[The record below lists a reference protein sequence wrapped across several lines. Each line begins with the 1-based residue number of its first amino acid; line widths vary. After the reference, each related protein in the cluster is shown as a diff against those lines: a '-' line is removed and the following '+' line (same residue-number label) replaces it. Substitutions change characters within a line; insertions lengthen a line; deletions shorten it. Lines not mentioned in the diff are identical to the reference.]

1 MKTHTAFLAFVVSL
15 GGFLFGFDAGI
26 ISGVMN
32 YFGPQFDL
40 SDGQAGWV
48 VSSPTFSATFAM
60 LIAGRLSDMIGR
72 KPLLLGIALLYTLS
86 AVASAYANSFEVMF
100 IARMIGGAAFGA
112 ALIIA
117 PTYIAEIATARNR
130 GKLVSI
136 QQLNIVLGF
145 FAAFACNNFLR
156 GLTKGENALLSDE
169 TVWRWMLG
177 VEAFPAALYFLLMLL
192 VPESPR
198 WLFTKNRAEEGRKI
212 LGRLHGE
219 EAGAVES
226 AAIRESINRERS
238 LEKGA
243 FSELFSRAL
252 AFIVF
257 VGIAIG
263 ILQQSTGINAVYF
276 YATGIFK
283 QTGIGTDAAFTS
295 GVLLST
301 ISVVFT
307 IVAMVLIDRVGRRP
321 LLLVGIGGIA
331 VSLLMCAWGFS
342 QATYQLTSDD
352 IAALDVPE
360 LAKLSEVEGEV
371 FTSDVAFKD
380 KMKELLG
387 SQVYGLNEGP
397 ILEAAIENM
406 PATIVLVG
414 IFGFIA
420 CFAFSLGPVM
430 WVMLSELYP
439 NRIRGLAIG
448 VIGFVNSAT
457 SWVVQQVF
465 PWELSVLGNATSFLI
480 FGLIAA
486 VGFFL
491 FLKILPETKGKSL
504 EELEAE
510 LIKT

>member
-26 ISGVMN
+26 ISGVMD

-40 SDGQAGWV
+40 SDGQWGWV

-72 KPLLLGIALLYTLS
+72 KPILLLIAFLYTLS
-86 AVASAYANSFEVMF
+86 AVASAYAGSYEMLY

-117 PTYIAEIATARNR
+117 PTYIAEISTAKSR

-145 FAAFACNNFLR
+145 FAAFACNSFLR
-156 GLTKGENALLSDE
+156 GLTKGEDSLLTDE

-177 VEAFPAALYFLLMLL
+177 VEAFPAALYFIFMLL

-198 WLFTKNRAEEGRKI
+198 WLFTRGRVEEGRRV
-212 LGRLHGE
+212 LDRLHGE
-219 EAGAVES
+219 ETGAAES
-226 AAIRESINRERS
+226 TAIQESITREQS

-257 VGIAIG
+257 VGITIG
-263 ILQQSTGINAVYF
+263 ILQQSTGINAIYF

-331 VSLLMCAWGFS
+331 VSLLMCAWGFG
-342 QATYQLTSDD
+342 QATYQLTADD
-352 IAALDVPE
+352 IAALDGPE
-360 LAKLSEVEGEV
+360 LAALSQVEGEV
-371 FTSDVAFKD
+371 FTSDVAFKNR
-380 KMKELLG
+380 MKELLG
-387 SQVYGLNEGP
+387 NQVYGLNEGP
-397 ILEAAIENM
+397 ILEAAIDM
-406 PATIVLVG
+406 PATIVLIG

-448 VIGFVNSAT
+448 TIGFINSAT

-480 FGLIAA
+480 FGLIAV

-491 FLKILPETKGKSL
+491 LLKILPETKGKSL

-510 LIKT
+510 LVKT